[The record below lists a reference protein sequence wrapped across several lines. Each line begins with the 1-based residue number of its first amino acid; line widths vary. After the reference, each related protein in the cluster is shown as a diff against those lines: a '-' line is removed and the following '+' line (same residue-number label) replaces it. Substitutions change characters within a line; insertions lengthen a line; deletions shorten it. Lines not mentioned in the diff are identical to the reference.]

1 VNLLDN
7 HISEFRVYQCRI
19 NRIGVRIRA
28 LQTQGEFCVKPLPIS
43 RIGIFLFVVAIVL
56 MTAALSH
63 AQTNTSTNAVPKS
76 AASTPGS
83 TKPAAKKA
91 PASLAAKPAS
101 AVTGSIDAKALG
113 SKNAPITIEVFEDF
127 QCPACR
133 NFYETSLKQVI
144 DNYVTPG
151 KVYLIHRDFPLDMHP
166 YSHQAARLA
175 NAAADLGQ
183 FETVERALFD
193 NQDKWSANGKIE
205 EAIASTVSPT
215 QMKKILDYQAAHIND
230 INASIERDRA
240 MGAQRNVSQTP
251 SIYVT
256 SRGKTEALPGGGV
269 DYKLLKQ
276 YLDYLLRQ

>member
-1 VNLLDN
+1 
-7 HISEFRVYQCRI
+7 
-19 NRIGVRIRA
+19 
-28 LQTQGEFCVKPLPIS
+28 VKPLPIS
-43 RIGIFLFVVAIVL
+43 RIAIFLFVVAAAA
-56 MTAALSH
+56 MTGASAR
-63 AQTNTSTNAVPKS
+63 AQTNTSTSAVPNS
-76 AASTPGS
+76 AAATPSS
-83 TKPAAKKA
+83 TKPAQAKM
-91 PASLAAKPAS
+91 PGSPAAKAAS
-101 AVTGSIDAKALG
+101 AVTGSMDAKALG

-166 YSHQAARLA
+166 FSHQAARLA

-193 NQDKWSANGKIE
+193 SQDKWSANGKIE
-205 EAIASTVSPT
+205 EAIASAVPAA

-240 MGAQRNVSQTP
+240 MGVQRNVSQTP
-251 SIYVT
+251 TVYVT